1 MNLLTPKIE
10 VKELLKQEASL
21 YENISTTPYGT
32 ALAAKV
38 TEKLI
43 KASDVYYG
51 LYHAHRDYCG
61 LGLFYQ
67 NNSFTLAV
75 VNDGYAPG
83 EPIANFDS
91 KSEFTKWLALE
102 NDQSMSLYGEK
113 FNNQTIT
120 KIRLEWYL
128 EDKYSPVWNDYC
140 AYVRTTL

>member
-10 VKELLKQEASL
+10 VKELTKQEILL
-21 YENISTTPYGT
+21 YKNLSTIAYGIE
-32 ALAAKV
+32 LAVKV

-43 KASDVYYG
+43 KATDVYYG

-61 LGLFYQ
+61 LGFFYE
-67 NNSFTLAV
+67 NGSFTLSV

-91 KSEFTKWLALE
+91 KNDFTKWLALE

-128 EDKYSPVWNDYC
+128 EDKYSPVWNDYY